1 MRRFLV
7 GSALMLL
14 SLMGCAY
21 KTIQVNYMR
30 PAEVNLK
37 GIKQIA
43 IGGVYGYGPYEVAAS
58 SMKGQLEESI
68 FNSGRFTLVD
78 RSRTQQ
84 VLGELALVN
93 SGIFDTS
100 KAPQLGKL
108 LPASIFI
115 YATVNRDDTG
125 TRVDRSE
132 QKTSEGNVYYRYTRT
147 SWGETEV
154 SFQVIDCETG
164 VILAVKTLRGRAEDI
179 YSEDNNSNPRYAD
192 YNPLL
197 DNARNKVIAA
207 FMKVIAP
214 YEDTAN
220 VRFAKQKKVP
230 QVEQGI
236 GLVRVGDWAGSIQ
249 AFEAAYAAYP
259 NDSRVIYNLGLS
271 YEYTFQFARAEEMFT
286 KAYKLE
292 PKNSTYKNEI
302 ENCRR
307 LRAEYEKLQA
317 Q

>member
-1 MRRFLV
+1 
-7 GSALMLL
+7 MLL

-58 SMKGQLEESI
+58 SMKGQLEEAI

-93 SGIFDTS
+93 SGIFDTT

-108 LPASIFI
+108 LPASIFV
-115 YATVNRDDTG
+115 YATVNRYDVD
-125 TRVDRSE
+125 TRVDRE
-132 QKTSEGNVYYRYTRT
+132 ERKNTDGTVYYRYTRT
-147 SWGETEV
+147 SWAEV
-154 SFQVIDCETG
+154 EASFQVIDCETG
-164 VILAVKTLRGRAEDI
+164 VILAVKTLRSRAQDV
-179 YSEDNNSNPRYAD
+179 YGEDNNPNPRYAD

-197 DNARNKVIAA
+197 DTARNDVVFS

-214 YEDTAN
+214 YQDTAS
-220 VRFAKQKKVP
+220 VRFAKQKKIP
-230 QVEQGI
+230 QIEQGI
-236 GLVRVGDWAGSIQ
+236 GQVRVGDWAGSIQ
-249 AFEAAYAAYP
+249 TFEAAYAAYP
-259 NDSRVIYNLGLS
+259 NDPRVIYNLGLA
-271 YEYTFQFARAEEMFT
+271 YEYTFQFDRADEMFK
-286 KAYKLE
+286 KAYSLDT
-292 PKNSTYKNEI
+292 KNSTYGNEI